1 MYQLARIGRNLRH
14 RTAVF
19 VGIPL
24 TNDEIVMD
32 DRRIDPILYH
42 RITQFQI
49 HRIISFEAVNILFM
63 LLPIEQV
70 VISSVVYKYI
80 EGIATFFHFP

>member
-1 MYQLARIGRNLRH
+1 MYQLVRIGRNLRH
-14 RTAVF
+14 RMAVF

-32 DRRIDPILYH
+32 DRRIDPILHH

-49 HRIISFEAVNILFM
+49 HRYISFEAVTILFM

-80 EGIATFFHFP
+80 EGIATIIHFP

>member
-14 RTAVF
+14 RLDVF

-32 DRRIDPILYH
+32 DRRIDPILHH

-49 HRIISFEAVNILFM
+49 HRNISFEAVTILFM

-80 EGIATFFHFP
+80 ESIATLSHFP